1 MPLRNTRAVAIAS
14 FSLLGLMGLMG
25 ATADAAED
33 FQVRYNIA
41 GSLGGEVFAPPD
53 QAGLAVGAAM
63 TFIDIDKVTGD
74 DGNRLKR
81 VVPGGT
87 VPLPPPTPGALYP
100 TYGANVAEVDARGK
114 LRLYNLGFGY
124 VTTERYGGGR
134 LVLGANVPYGV
145 KTQTFG
151 VIATTPALQ
160 WNPAV
165 PAATQAV
172 VQAQFNASY
181 QAGLAAQAAAQGG
194 EVSGIGDV
202 ELQGGWL
209 YVADRLRVLAGASLV
224 LPTGRYSPSSGPDI
238 GFGNFYTLRPAVQ
251 VGYLFTP
258 DLAGAAKV
266 TLGLNTKNR
275 DNDLRSG
282 NWVGLE
288 GALAYKTAI
297 GAIGI
302 HTVLVRQVQDDRG
315 NAWGDSRLSSSNA
328 GLFFTT
334 KVPGLDAAVT
344 AQVMK
349 TFDSRNA
356 KSGSFTQLR
365 VIKVF

>member
-1 MPLRNTRAVAIAS
+1 MSFPITKTAAIAS
-14 FSLLGLMGLMG
+14 FIPLGLLG
-25 ATADAAED
+25 ATAHAAED

-53 QAGLAVGAAM
+53 QSGLAMGVAA
-63 TFIDIDKVTGD
+63 TYIDVKKVTGN
-74 DGNRLKR
+74 DGNTLKSP
-81 VVPGGT
+81 VSGGT
-87 VPLPPPTPGALYP
+87 VPLPAPAPSALYP
-100 TYGANVAEVDARGK
+100 TYGANTAEVDARGTLK
-114 LRLYNLGFGY
+114 LYNLAIGY
-124 VTTERYGGGR
+124 VTTERYAGGR
-134 LVLGANVPYGV
+134 VVFGANIPYGV

-151 VIATTPALQ
+151 VSAATPALQ

-165 PAATQAV
+165 PAPTQAA

-181 QAGLAAQAAAQGG
+181 QGRLAAQAAAQSG

-209 YVADRLRVLAGASLV
+209 YVDDRLRVLAGASLV
-224 LPTGRYSPSSGPDI
+224 LPTGRYSASAGPDI

-258 DLAGAAKV
+258 NLAGAVKI
-266 TLGLNTKNR
+266 TLGLNTRNK

-288 GALAYKTAI
+288 GALAYKTSV

-302 HTVLVRQVQDDRG
+302 HTVLVQQYQDDSG
-315 NAWGDSRLSSSNA
+315 NAWGASRFSSSNA

-334 KVPGLDAAVT
+334 KIPGLDAAVT

-349 TFDSRNA
+349 TFDSHNA
-356 KSGSFTQLR
+356 KSGTFTQLR
-365 VIKVF
+365 VTKVF